1 MPRAWTGPPPSRWWR
16 CRLLAA
22 VVSVICVPALSFAE
36 PLFDRFTIVAPGSQ
50 GGGWDQTARA
60 MQEAL
65 VEAGVARNVDV
76 VNSPGAGGAIG
87 LAEFVNARRGDGSA
101 LIIGGL
107 VMIRA
112 IRANAAAV
120 SLAQTTPI
128 ARLTADHEV
137 IAVSA
142 ASDLRD
148 FSDLVQA
155 VRTNPSAVSWGGG
168 SLGGADQLL
177 LNEIGRAISVPPV
190 QMSYVAFSGG
200 GDVAEALASNRVSVG
215 ISGFGEFA
223 PHIQAGRLRA
233 LAISSETRLPGTSV
247 RTLREQGVDVTLA
260 NWRGL
265 FAPPGIDDT
274 QRERLLAAV
283 DAMVASSAWQRS
295 LERHR
300 WTDLYLAGDG
310 FMQFLL
316 EEEARTAAAADPRGT
331 QPAAHPASLRTLR
344 MWMARNRIA
353 LGVALLLLTVLVAAG
368 GIRFVSRQR
377 VQAERRESD
386 LSQRLAAAEE
396 ESRLSSAETQELLR
410 GLSEEIDRQFEKW
423 VLTAAE
429 REIALLMLKGLRHKE
444 IANIRGT
451 SERTVRQQAL
461 TIYKKTGL
469 EGRADLTAFFL
480 EDLLQPMGNGAGHGT
495 ARGIDAPISALSEI
509 EGHRGAGGQSGRE
522 GLDQHPRK
530 DSHQTR
536 AVGDHRR
543 R

>member
-1 MPRAWTGPPPSRWWR
+1 
-16 CRLLAA
+16 L
-22 VVSVICVPALSFAE
+22 
-36 PLFDRFTIVAPGSQ
+36 TIVAPASKQ
-50 GGGWDQTARA
+50 GGWDQTAHA

-65 VEAGVARNVDV
+65 LETGVARNVEV

-87 LAEFVNARRGDGSA
+87 LAEFVNARRGDGGA
-101 LIIGGL
+101 LIVGGL

-142 ASDLRD
+142 DSDLRD
-148 FSDLVQA
+148 LADLIQA

-177 LNEIGRAISVPPV
+177 LNEFGQAIGVPPV
-190 QMSYVAFSGG
+190 RMGYVAFSGG
-200 GDVAEALASNRVSVG
+200 GDVAAALSSNRVSVG
-215 ISGFGEFA
+215 ISGFSEFA

-233 LAISSETRLPGTSV
+233 LAISSQERLPGTGV
-247 RTLREQGVDVTLA
+247 RTLREQGVNVTLA

-283 DAMVASSAWQRS
+283 DAMVASPAWQRS

-300 WTDLYLAGDG
+300 WTDLYLSGDG
-310 FMQFLL
+310 FLRFLL
-316 EEEARTAAAADPRGT
+316 DEEARTAAAADPRGT
-331 QPAAHPASLRTLR
+331 EPAAHPASIRTVR

-353 LGVALLLLTVLVAAG
+353 LGIVGILLAAFVAAG
-368 GIRFVSRQR
+368 GVGFVSRQR
-377 VQAERRESD
+377 VQAERREHD
-386 LSQRLAAAEE
+386 LSERLAAAEE
-396 ESRLSSAETQELLR
+396 ESRQHNAETQDLLR
-410 GLSEEIDRQFEKW
+410 GLSEQIDRQFETW
-423 VLTAAE
+423 GLTAAE

-444 IANIRGT
+444 IANVRGT

-469 EGRADLTAFFL
+469 EGRADLTAFVL
-480 EDLLQPMGNGAGHGT
+480 EDLLQPMGGT
-495 ARGIDAPISALSEI
+495 P
-509 EGHRGAGGQSGRE
+509 GR
-522 GLDQHPRK
+522 H
-530 DSHQTR
+530 T
-536 AVGDHRR
+536 A
-543 R
+543 